1 MQALRSMVRFNPPE
15 GEWSPMNIEEDDD
28 PRSNR
33 SSARTVSARSSAGNT
48 GDPES
53 AREAY
58 DDSYNYETAKEGNP
72 SSEENEIT
80 NELPLEPLPT
90 NIYGFAMASLIQD
103 SADLEMHQ
111 RHCLHSLRAL
121 RIGGAMFLSFVM
133 LGMQIFFIMEAK
145 KLVTPRD
152 VAQARKV
159 YGRFEATMYSDNDNV
174 EHTWNTTNGYP
185 RGYKG
190 YFNGTNFGK
199 LSKLD
204 KALVCRVPLSQPFFL
219 CGVLFIWT
227 LTVLCQMRNTIN
239 MCVRI
244 LNLPTLSSMEN
255 AICTK
260 DSGDDEVVGLSFC
273 IKISLVC
280 GVQIPRIMMNLTL
293 LWLGA
298 RWLTATLGFGD
309 LFLNALA
316 LEFILNLS
324 GLLYEA
330 MVPHNSKLLVQRTLI
345 PHVHKRENE
354 NCCNMFGMFSVGILA
369 LFLVW
374 AYIVYLQGVLPYYKW
389 DVSGVCKT
397 YLEHQL
403 SL

>member
-1 MQALRSMVRFNPPE
+1 MAPE
-15 GEWSPMNIEEDDD
+15 
-28 PRSNR
+28 
-33 SSARTVSARSSAGNT
+33 
-48 GDPES
+48 ES
-53 AREAY
+53 LII
-58 DDSYNYETAKEGNP
+58 D
-72 SSEENEIT
+72 
-80 NELPLEPLPT
+80 LPLEPLPT

-103 SADLEMHQ
+103 SADLELHHS
-111 RHCLHSLRAL
+111 HCFHSLRLL
-121 RIGGAMFLSFVM
+121 RIVGAMVLSYVM
-133 LGMQIFFIMEAK
+133 LGMQIFFIVEAK

-159 YGRFEATMYSDNDNV
+159 YGHFEAIMYLDDDNV
-174 EHTWNTTNGYP
+174 EHTWNTSNGYA
-185 RGYKG
+185 RGYDG
-190 YFNGTNFGK
+190 FFNRSNFEK
-199 LSKLD
+199 LSDDD

-227 LTVLCQMRNTIN
+227 LTVLCHMRTTFN
-239 MCVRI
+239 MCIRI
-244 LNLPTLSSMEN
+244 LNLPTLPSMEN
-255 AICTK
+255 ALCTK
-260 DSGDDEVVGLSFC
+260 DSGDDEVVGLSCC
-273 IKISLVC
+273 IKFSLVC
-280 GVQIPRIMMNLTL
+280 GVQIPRIWMNCVL

-324 GLLYEA
+324 GLLYKA

-354 NCCNMFGMFSVGILA
+354 TCCNMFGMFSVGVLA

-374 AYIVYLQGVLPYYKW
+374 GYIIFLQAVLPYYRW

-397 YLEHQL
+397 FLEQQL
-403 SL
+403 AL